1 MSKPCKVGIWLLYSD
16 KSCNLVSC
24 SKPSRAVMR
33 LNDKSSHVRL
43 VCSRTHAAHHH
54 QFTACMEA

>member
-1 MSKPCKVGIWLLYSD
+1 LLYSD